1 MDLVLMLRGVQA
13 LAIVGLL
20 LLTFWW
26 IARVLGRG
34 RLVVSADKRLV
45 SVIESTYLS
54 QHTTL
59 HVVKIGDK
67 YYAVGGGA
75 GHLAMLGEVPAESV
89 VPWIEGHRRV
99 LSEHAASI
107 GALIGRLRPPRA

>member
-1 MDLVLMLRGVQA
+1 MDLVFVLRSVQA

-26 IARVLGRG
+26 IARSLNRG
-34 RLVVSADKRLV
+34 RLVASADKRLV

-54 QHTTL
+54 QHTNL
-59 HVVKIGDK
+59 HIVKIGEK
-67 YYAVGGGA
+67 FYAVGGGS

-89 VPWIEGHRRV
+89 VPWIEAHRRA
-99 LSEHAASI
+99 LGAQTATI
-107 GALIGRLRPPRA
+107 GAVLERFRNPR

>member
-1 MDLVLMLRGVQA
+1 MELVLILRAIQA

-34 RLVVSADKRLV
+34 RLIVAADKRLV
-45 SVIESTYLS
+45 SVVESTYLS

-59 HVVKIGDK
+59 HIVKIGDK

-89 VPWIEGHRRV
+89 TPWIESHRRV
-99 LSEHAASI
+99 LGEQAATI
-107 GALIGRLRPPRA
+107 TAFLGRLRHPRA

>member
-1 MDLVLMLRGVQA
+1 MDLVFILRSIQA

-20 LLTFWW
+20 LLAFWW
-26 IARVLGRG
+26 LARTLGRG
-34 RLVVSADKRLV
+34 RLIVSADKRLV

-54 QHTTL
+54 QNTTL

-67 YYAVGGGA
+67 YYAVGGGS

-89 VPWIEGHRRV
+89 VPWIESHRRA
-99 LSEHAASI
+99 LGEQTATIAA
-107 GALIGRLRPPRA
+107 LFDRLRRPGS

>member
-1 MDLVLMLRGVQA
+1 MDLVFILRSIQA

-20 LLTFWW
+20 LVTFWW
-26 IARVLGRG
+26 IARSLNRG

-59 HVVKIGDK
+59 HVVKIGEK
-67 YYAVGGGA
+67 FYAVGGGA
-75 GHLAMLGEVPAESV
+75 GHLSMLGEVPAESV
-89 VPWIEGHRRV
+89 EPWIESHRRA
-99 LSEHAASI
+99 LGAQTATI
-107 GALIGRLRPPRA
+107 GALLGRLRHPR